1 MRKRFFM
8 SVAKR
13 GKVVADLTMT
23 RLHEGMVILY
33 AISLVFYFVDYLDKD
48 SKAHRIAFWILSIVW
63 QLQTVFLI
71 LYIVE
76 TKRFPILTLFEG
88 IYFYAWLLITLSIV
102 LHLTYRVMVPVFFL
116 NVIGFIFITIHT
128 FAPVQIEQSPVGEV
142 LISELL
148 FIHVTFAIL
157 SYVAFSLSF
166 VFSTLYHILYSLLKK
181 KKWTKQFSK
190 LPSLDQTEKGMTV
203 SIVTGIPLLLIS
215 LILGLQWAYVSL
227 NEFSLID
234 VKIFGSFILLF
245 VYGYLFYRRK
255 KGTLH
260 GTSYAWGHVNA
271 FLLVLVNFLLGSRLS
286 EFHFW
291 Y

>member
-1 MRKRFFM
+1 
-8 SVAKR
+8 
-13 GKVVADLTMT
+13 MT

-33 AISLVFYFVDYLDKD
+33 AISLVFYFIDYLVKS
-48 SKAHRIAFWILSIVW
+48 SKAHRIAFWLLGTVW
-63 QLQTVFLI
+63 SLQTVFLV
-71 LYIVE
+71 LYIIE

-116 NVIGFIFITIHT
+116 NLIGFIFMTIHT
-128 FAPVQIEQSPVGEV
+128 FAPVQIERSPIGEA

-166 VFSTLYHILYSLLKK
+166 VFSTLYHILYRLLKK
-181 KKWTKQFSK
+181 KKWTKQFHK

-203 SIVTGIPLLLIS
+203 SILVGIPFLLVS
-215 LILGLQWAYVSL
+215 LILGLQWGYVTL
-227 NEFSLID
+227 KEFSLID
-234 VKIFGSFILLF
+234 MKIIGSFILLF
-245 VYGYLFYRRK
+245 VYGFLLYRRQ
-255 KGTLH
+255 KGVLH
-260 GTSYAWGHVNA
+260 GTSYAWGHVYA
-271 FLLVLVNFLLGSRLS
+271 FLLVLVNFFLGSRLS

>member
-1 MRKRFFM
+1 
-8 SVAKR
+8 
-13 GKVVADLTMT
+13 MT

-33 AISLVFYFVDYLDKD
+33 AISLVFYFIDYLEKD
-48 SKAHRIAFWILSIVW
+48 SKAHRIAFWLLGTVW
-63 QLQTVFLI
+63 FLQTFFLV

-102 LHLTYRVMVPVFFL
+102 LHVTYRVMLPVFFL
-116 NVIGFIFITIHT
+116 NVIGFIFMTIHT
-128 FAPVQIEQSPVGEV
+128 FAPAQIEQSPVGDA

-166 VFSTLYHILYSLLKK
+166 VFSTLYHILYRLLKK

-190 LPSLDQTEKGMTV
+190 LPSLDQTEKGMTASV
-203 SIVTGIPLLLIS
+203 VVGIPFLLVS
-215 LILGLQWAYVSL
+215 LILGLQWGYVTL

-234 VKIFGSFILLF
+234 MKIIGSFILLF
-245 VYGYLFYRRK
+245 VYGYLFYRRQ

-260 GTSYAWGHVNA
+260 GTSYAWGHLYA
-271 FLLVLVNFLLGSRLS
+271 FLLVLVNFFLGSRLS